1 MFQSF
6 NTTGIGSLPH
16 TDPVE
21 ACNLI
26 LDSMDIPF
34 WPQLPHRSFFEL
46 MVPQYSE
53 GFPFIK
59 IEDENIHIE
68 QAEEQAVSAFYEAV
82 ADQAGFPMSRE
93 YAAGFHTF
101 IDILEQRGRKFDTVK
116 GHITGPLTFAL
127 SLTDKQKRPLYF
139 DEELRELSLEL
150 LKGKVRWQ
158 IEKLR
163 PYAGNVLIFI
173 DEPILSALGT
183 STYIGVS
190 TDEASRMLRE
200 IVMHIKECGGI
211 AGIHCCGKADW
222 PLILS
227 SGIDVFN
234 YDSYFFWDTLSIYPE
249 EIKEFINNGGV
260 IAWGIVPTT
269 DAIRGVTLEGL
280 GEQLERGLTSLEK
293 IGIPRDKLRNQALL
307 TPSCGTGSLKI
318 EDALKVF
325 SLLKDLRNTYVRD

>member
-1 MFQSF
+1 
-6 NTTGIGSLPH
+6 
-16 TDPVE
+16 
-21 ACNLI
+21 
-26 LDSMDIPF
+26 
-34 WPQLPHRSFFEL
+34 
-46 MVPQYSE
+46 
-53 GFPFIK
+53 
-59 IEDENIHIE
+59 
-68 QAEEQAVSAFYEAV
+68 
-82 ADQAGFPMSRE
+82 
-93 YAAGFHTF
+93 
-101 IDILEQRGRKFDTVK
+101 VK

-200 IVMHIKECGGI
+200 IVTHIKECGGI

-293 IGIPRDKLRNQALL
+293 IGIPRDKLRNQTLL

-318 EDALKVF
+318 EDTLKVF